1 MAPLPKDMRVSEL
14 HTARLVLLKTDIG
27 VEEVDVVTGKEVL
40 TQNPGAL
47 GTLVFVVRL
56 AEGELNGFH
65 LRSIVKETGIDDEG
79 LKEFITEYF
88 PYVCYKDQDRVFY
101 KNLGSGTMS
110 LGFNPMNMIKLIMN
124 SKKMMKDFNVSSWNT
139 KGEETSREGLLQ
151 GGWILFD
158 TDGIP
163 LAAFQE
169 DAKKRIPI
177 DKIIEEAKMMSVSK
191 K

>member
-1 MAPLPKDMRVSEL
+1 V
-14 HTARLVLLKTDIG
+14 
-27 VEEVDVVTGKEVL
+27 
-40 TQNPGAL
+40 
-47 GTLVFVVRL
+47 

-110 LGFNPMNMIKLIMN
+110 LGFNPMNLFKLIMN

-139 KGEETSREGLLQ
+139 KGEETSR
-151 GGWILFD
+151 
-158 TDGIP
+158 
-163 LAAFQE
+163 
-169 DAKKRIPI
+169 
-177 DKIIEEAKMMSVSK
+177 V
-191 K
+191 

>member
-1 MAPLPKDMRVSEL
+1 V
-14 HTARLVLLKTDIG
+14 
-27 VEEVDVVTGKEVL
+27 
-40 TQNPGAL
+40 
-47 GTLVFVVRL
+47 

-139 KGEETSREGLLQ
+139 KGEGLLQ

-163 LAAFQE
+163 RAAFQE